1 MTDKEWQAK
10 FDALQKEHAG
20 HLEGVGKARAD
31 EIAALNAAHAEAL
44 KAQAEKLAADHAAT
58 FRSALEAQAADLAQK
73 HAAHVAKLKQDHL
86 IPAVRDLHARKMA
99 DLQKAHEQAKAAEQA
114 QLDELMKG

>member
-1 MTDKEWQAK
+1 MTDKDWQAK
-10 FDALQKEHAG
+10 FDTLQKEHAA

-44 KAQAEKLAADHAAT
+44 KAQAEKLTAEHAKNLKAALDT
-58 FRSALEAQAADLAQK
+58 QAADLAQK

-86 IPAVRDLHARKMA
+86 LPAVRDLHARKMA

-114 QLDELMKG
+114 QLNELMKG